1 MMPHYAV
8 YGSSLASSV
17 EFPELAAAPEGA
29 ARWRF
34 ELVSAL
40 DEMRAPV
47 VRGSELLYG
56 EVYARLVTHGAGARV
71 SVDDTAD
78 FDIFPDGSIAAVT
91 RPGAW
96 DDFLRAHL
104 LGRVLAMAMFQ
115 SGWLPLHGSAVAT
128 HDGVIAFLAPKGF
141 GKSSLALA
149 LVHAGAALVT
159 DDTLP
164 IEPTS
169 PPRAWPGVHSLRVHE
184 DALAALAI
192 AAQGVVTREGKV
204 ALHAMPDVRL
214 STTPLPL
221 AAIYLLAPTESPE
234 RAQAVVRT
242 PFSPVFAAGAVT
254 AHVKIGRM
262 LGPDAAAT
270 MLERVAPIVRSV
282 PVLQLSVSRELPR
295 LPDVART
302 ILEWHGGP
310 A

>member
-1 MMPHYAV
+1 MPHYAV
-8 YGSSLASSV
+8 YGSTLASTV
-17 EFPELAAAPEGA
+17 EFPELAAAPAGP

-34 ELVSAL
+34 EVVESLGA
-40 DEMRAPV
+40 MRSPV
-47 VRGSELLYG
+47 ERGSELIYG
-56 EVYARLVTHGAGARV
+56 DVHARLVTHEVGLRV
-71 SVDDTAD
+71 SVDDTGD

-104 LGRVLAMAMFQ
+104 LGRVLAMAMFET
-115 SGWLPLHGSAVAT
+115 GWLPLHGSAVAT

-164 IEPTS
+164 IEPTV
-169 PPRAWPGVHSLRVHE
+169 PPRAWPGVHSLRVHQ
-184 DALAALAI
+184 DALSALDISAEGAA
-192 AAQGVVTREGKV
+192 TREGKL
-204 ALHAMPDVRL
+204 ALHALPDLRRA
-214 STTPLPL
+214 TGPLPL
-221 AAIYLLAPTESPE
+221 AAIYLLAPTEDTERE
-234 RAQAVVRT
+234 RAVLRT
-242 PFSPVFAAGAVT
+242 PFSPVFAAAAVT

-262 LGPDAAAT
+262 LGPDAAGT

-295 LPDVART
+295 LAEVART
-302 ILEWHGGP
+302 ILAWHGGP
-310 A
+310 P